1 MCTAMSKLSN
11 SVLCSSFNK
20 ADRSRSFSSRVGKR
34 VATYSSSSAV
44 KRHSCTQTGKSCDQQ
59 ENLMNRVFPFLQ
71 PLMEGYRIRHSL
83 LCSLELFESDRTI
96 LLQAKVSLDTR
107 IGCGR

>member
-1 MCTAMSKLSN
+1 
-11 SVLCSSFNK
+11 
-20 ADRSRSFSSRVGKR
+20 
-34 VATYSSSSAV
+34 
-44 KRHSCTQTGKSCDQQ
+44 
-59 ENLMNRVFPFLQ
+59 MNRVFPFLQ